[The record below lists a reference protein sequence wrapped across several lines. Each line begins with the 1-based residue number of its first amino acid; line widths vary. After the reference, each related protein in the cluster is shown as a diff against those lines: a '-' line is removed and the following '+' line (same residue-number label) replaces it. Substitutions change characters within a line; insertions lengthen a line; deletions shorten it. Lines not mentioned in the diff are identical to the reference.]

1 MVTIF
6 AKMAKIPII
15 HVRIFNETPSRIS
28 VEHPLLH
35 SSDKSM
41 QSNNPLHTC
50 VLGIKSPLGMHWK
63 WLVQAAS
70 SDPSPQSFTRSHT

>member
-28 VEHPLLH
+28 VEHLSLH

-41 QSNNPLHTC
+41 HSNTRHIP
-50 VLGIKSPLGMHWK
+50 VLW
-63 WLVQAAS
+63 V
-70 SDPSPQSFTRSHT
+70 